1 MNDNE
6 SVFTVGLT
14 GQTGAGKTSVSE
26 VFSRK
31 GFKVINADK
40 ISRNVVEK
48 GKPCLKELQSFF
60 GNNIINADE
69 TLNRSKLAE
78 IVFSDKNKLNLLN
91 SIIYPYITDEIL
103 ETIKKYSNSGDRLI
117 LLDAPTLF
125 ESKADNFC
133 DIIVSVVSNKNNRL
147 KRIMK
152 RDNITKETAENR
164 MNSQLEEEFFR
175 KNSDYI
181 IENNGSEQ
189 EFHRYAEKTANK
201 IKDYLNNKK
210 NYGGF

>member
-1 MNDNE
+1 MNDHE
-6 SVFTVGLT
+6 KVFTVGLT
-14 GQTGAGKTSVSE
+14 GQTGAGKTSVSQ
-26 VFSRK
+26 VFSQK
-31 GFKVINADK
+31 GFKVINADE
-40 ISRNVVEK
+40 ISRKVVER
-48 GKPCLKELQSFF
+48 GKPCLKELQSLF

-78 IVFSDKNKLNLLN
+78 IVFSDRNKLDLLN
-91 SIIYPYITDEIL
+91 SIIYPYITAEIL
-103 ETIKKYSNSGDRLI
+103 EAIKKYSNSGNKLI

-133 DIIVSVVSNKNNRL
+133 DIIVSVVSDKKNRL

-152 RDNITKETAENR
+152 RDNITKEAAENR

-181 IENNGSEQ
+181 IENNGDEQ
-189 EFHRYAEKTANK
+189 EFYRFAEQTADK
-201 IKDYLNNKK
+201 IKDYFNH
-210 NYGGF
+210 GGTSNE